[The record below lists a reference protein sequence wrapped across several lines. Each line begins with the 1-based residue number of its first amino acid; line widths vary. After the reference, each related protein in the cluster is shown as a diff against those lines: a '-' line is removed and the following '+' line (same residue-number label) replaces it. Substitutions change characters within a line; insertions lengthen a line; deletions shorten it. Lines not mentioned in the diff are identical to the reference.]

1 MASLNRVTLIGNLG
15 ADVEL
20 KQTPSGHAV
29 ANLSVATSYKP
40 KNGEEK
46 TEWHRVTCWGQ
57 TAENCAKYIAKGS
70 KVYVEG
76 RLETRSWEKDGQ
88 KRYVTDIVAERV
100 MFLSTKPGGQRQ
112 QRDEGPAGDGPPET
126 TPFDEPPL

>member
-1 MASLNRVTLIGNLG
+1 MGSLNRVQLIGNLG

-20 KQTPSGHAV
+20 KNTPSGKAV

-40 KNGEEK
+40 KEGAEK
-46 TEWHRVTCWGQ
+46 VEWHRVTVWGV

-70 KVYVEG
+70 QVFVEG

-88 KRYVTDIVAERV
+88 KRYSTEIVADSV
-100 MFLSTKPGGQRQ
+100 LFLGSRTTGAPRPAAAT
-112 QRDEGPAGDGPPET
+112 DEPPAT
-126 TPFDEPPL
+126 TPFDDPPL